1 MLLFC
6 LTIFPNEGKAQLEHV
21 ACIAVRMARAKAG
34 HELWRDAGDGRVD
47 VDRGEHPV
55 VLTQKAV
62 QHQQEQGRVCWVGIH
77 YNVTEGAQV
86 LER

>member
-1 MLLFC
+1 M
-6 LTIFPNEGKAQLEHV
+6 
-21 ACIAVRMARAKAG
+21 ACIAVRMAWAKAG
-34 HELWRDAGDGRVD
+34 HELWRDAGDRRVD

-62 QHQQEQGRVCWVGIH
+62 QHKQGQGWVCRVGIH

>member
-1 MLLFC
+1 M
-6 LTIFPNEGKAQLEHV
+6 
-21 ACIAVRMARAKAG
+21 ACIAVRMAWAKAG
-34 HELWRDAGDGRVD
+34 HELWRDTGDRRVN

-62 QHQQEQGRVCWVGIH
+62 QHEQGQGWLCRVGIH

>member
-1 MLLFC
+1 MMLFC
-6 LTIFPNEGKAQLEHV
+6 FTVFPNEGEAQLEHV
-21 ACIAVRMARAKAG
+21 ACIAVRMAWAKAG
-34 HELWRDAGDGRVD
+34 LELWRDAGDRRVD
-47 VDRGEHPV
+47 MDRGEHPV

-62 QHQQEQGRVCWVGIH
+62 QHQQGQGGLCRVGIH